1 MKPRGLLGRLVLVLT
16 LTAFGPPTLRA
27 QTDDPLLES
36 RLLRSVA
43 SAESEGDL
51 GRAEAILIDLMERR
65 PTSTGGLF
73 ALERVLRAQGRIER
87 VLSVASR
94 YQEAEPAAAAPRI
107 LMLRVFVELDRAD
120 ELSGAAKDWLAKS
133 GEAAEPYREISRI
146 FQRAFGP
153 ERALAVLREGRARL
167 GQPSLFAMEVGDLL
181 RDLERLDEAVVE
193 WGRVIGDDGAQASAV
208 LRRVSEMEG
217 DRAELVG
224 PLVEQLARPPAT
236 VARLRAGA
244 RIAVE
249 AGLPA
254 EALGMAARVA
264 GELGGQ
270 ARRGFL
276 TALARQ
282 AEEAGEAGE
291 LVLWAYQ
298 ALYEDASDSDEARAL
313 EHRIAA
319 AALAVGDT
327 ATALEAQRSIAEG
340 LASGS
345 AERRRALAEVLRLGI
360 ARGEGG
366 SREALDRFRHEFPG
380 ADEVDELAVTL
391 AVRLEEEGDGMGA
404 RSLLAGVDGPR
415 SLLERGYLYLA
426 SGEVVPSRMHLRE
439 AVPGLAP
446 TDATNVISLLGLLE
460 ELQGDAL
467 GVVMRSAVLARRG
480 RALAAVEQVEAA
492 LHGLARTH
500 RAPVLAHGA
509 RIADS
514 SELLARAAELRAR
527 IVQDHPHSAEAPE
540 ATLRLAR
547 FRADSAEGGVEEAIR
562 LLEELILSQPE
573 NAVVP
578 VARRELQRLRDGS
591 GP

>member
-16 LTAFGPPTLRA
+16 LTACGPPTLSA
-27 QTDDPLLES
+27 QTDDPLLGS

-120 ELSGAAKDWLAKS
+120 ELSGAARDWLAKS

-313 EHRIAA
+313 EHRIA
-319 AALAVGDT
+319 T